1 MVEHL
6 ISNQN
11 VEGSTPF
18 TRSITYRGCLL
29 AMHTFLCV
37 LLDRKLMK
45 TKVALLRVWMVV
57 FALAALCFMLPV
69 LAAIPFVIASAV
81 CALGAGLLHKA
92 AKEANCRQ

>member
-1 MVEHL
+1 
-6 ISNQN
+6 
-11 VEGSTPF
+11 
-18 TRSITYRGCLL
+18 
-29 AMHTFLCV
+29 
-37 LLDRKLMK
+37 MK
-45 TKVALLRVWMVV
+45 TRVMVLRAWMVV

>member
-6 ISNQN
+6 ISNQI

-18 TRSITYRGCLL
+18 TRSITYKGKR
-29 AMHTFLCV
+29 
-37 LLDRKLMK
+37 MK
-45 TKVALLRVWMVV
+45 TKVALLKVWMVV

-81 CALGAGLLHKA
+81 CALCAGLLHKA

>member
-1 MVEHL
+1 M
-6 ISNQN
+6 N
-11 VEGSTPF
+11 
-18 TRSITYRGCLL
+18 
-29 AMHTFLCV
+29 
-37 LLDRKLMK
+37 
-45 TKVALLRVWMVV
+45 TKVALLKVWMVV

>member
-18 TRSITYRGCLL
+18 TRSITDRGY
-29 AMHTFLCV
+29 
-37 LLDRKLMK
+37 MK
-45 TKVALLRVWMVV
+45 TKVALLKVWMVV
-57 FALAALCFMLPV
+57 FALAALCFVLPV

-81 CALGAGLLHKA
+81 CALFAGLLHKA
-92 AKEANCRQ
+92 AKEENCRQ

>member
-11 VEGSTPF
+11 IEGSTPF
-18 TRSITYRGCLL
+18 TRSITYRK
-29 AMHTFLCV
+29 
-37 LLDRKLMK
+37 RMK
-45 TKVALLRVWMVV
+45 TKVALLKVWMVV

-92 AKEANCRQ
+92 VKEANCRQ

>member
-18 TRSITYRGCLL
+18 TRSITYRK
-29 AMHTFLCV
+29 H
-37 LLDRKLMK
+37 MK
-45 TKVALLRVWMVV
+45 TKVALLKVWMVV
-57 FALAALCFMLPV
+57 FALAALCFVLPV